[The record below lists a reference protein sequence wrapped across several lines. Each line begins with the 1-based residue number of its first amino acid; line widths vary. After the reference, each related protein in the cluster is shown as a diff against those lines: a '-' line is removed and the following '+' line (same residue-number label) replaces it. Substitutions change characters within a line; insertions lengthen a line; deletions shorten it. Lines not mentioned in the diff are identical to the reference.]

1 MKHHTA
7 KCYGAIPMSSTP
19 LQTPMNWTLW
29 QIAIAIRAVYGV
41 NLMANSYEAAHSK
54 KLWG

>member
-1 MKHHTA
+1 MK
-7 KCYGAIPMSSTP
+7 
-19 LQTPMNWTLW
+19 WTLW

-41 NLMANSYEAAHSK
+41 GLNLTTHSYEAAHSK